1 MVIDNMHQPQ
11 SAAHSGLPSDYI
23 ERVYAGVLGKIIG
36 VYLGRPF
43 EGWTF
48 DRILAELGEIRGYV
62 HERFNAPLVVTDD
75 DISGTFT
82 FVRALEDHGYPRDLS
97 SYQVG
102 RTWLNYTVEGRS
114 IFWWGGL
121 GNSAEHTAYLRLKA
135 GIDAPHSGSSALNG
149 KVISEQIGAQIFI
162 DGFGLVAPGQ
172 PELAARLAASAARV
186 SHDGE
191 AVYAAQVIAVMLAM
205 AFVEPDLDR
214 LLDAALGFIPD
225 TCLIARVIGDVRGWH
240 KTESD
245 WRTTFAHVRGKY
257 GYDRYGGVCHVVP
270 NHAVVILGLLYGEG
284 DFHRTMTITNTCGW
298 DTDCNAATVGCL
310 LGVKNGL
317 AGLEGGPDWR
327 GPVADR
333 LYLSSADPARGI
345 SDALTE
351 SYHIANAGRALLG
364 IERTAPKAGA
374 RFHFSLP
381 GAVQGFRAEGTTLTL
396 TNVPHGPDR
405 ALRLQ
410 CAGAG
415 AARAATPTFIPREA
429 LPMTGY
435 ALLASPTLHSGQ
447 TVRAVVCADAAN
459 VGEIAVALYLRYYD
473 QLDQDALLIDSAA
486 AVIRAGERCELT
498 WRVPDLNGQPIF
510 EIGLELRA
518 AQLQGDALLLES
530 LDWAGAPSVTLRRNS
545 PERVARLTSRAW
557 VDAAQQWEANF
568 WPESYRVVQNSG
580 RGLIAQG
587 NETWRD
593 YRASATLMPALSAAF
608 GLAVR
613 VRGLRHYYAL
623 LLTPSGARLVR
634 MRDQECTL
642 AEIALSVKPFEPV
655 ALTLE
660 VSGARLRATIDGRL
674 VFDVVDAE
682 PLLNGGVAIIS
693 EDGTVSTDAV
703 TIAPVA
709 AATQTETEGTTVRP
723 GTARWS

>member
-1 MVIDNMHQPQ
+1 MVIENTHQPQ
-11 SAAHSGLPSDYI
+11 QISPDGLPSDYI

-43 EGWTF
+43 EGWTHE
-48 DRILAELGEIRGYV
+48 RILAELGEIRGYV

-102 RTWLNYTVEGRS
+102 RTWLNHTVEGRS

-162 DGFGLVAPGQ
+162 DGFGMVAPGQ
-172 PELAARLAASAARV
+172 PELAAQLAASAARV

-225 TCLIARVIGDVRGWH
+225 TCLIAQVIRDVRGWH
-240 KTESD
+240 KTERD
-245 WRTTFAHVRGKY
+245 WRAAFAQVRGKY

-270 NHAVVILGLLYGEG
+270 NHAVVILSLLYAED
-284 DFHRTMTITNTCGW
+284 DFHRAMKITNTCGW

-333 LYLSSADPARGI
+333 LYISSADPARGI

-351 SYHIANAGRALLG
+351 SYHIANAGRALAGL
-364 IERTAPKAGA
+364 ERTAPKAGA
-374 RFHFSLP
+374 RFHFSQP
-381 GAVQGFRAEGTTLTL
+381 GAVQGFRAESPTLEL
-396 TNVPHGPDR
+396 TNVPHGAAR

-410 CAGAG
+410 LAGAG
-415 AARAATPTFIPREA
+415 TARAATPTFIPREA

-447 TVRAVVCADAAN
+447 LIRAIVCADAAN
-459 VGEIAVALYLRYYD
+459 VGEINVALYLRYYD
-473 QLDQDALLIDSAA
+473 EGDQDVLLRCE
-486 AVIRAGERCELT
+486 AVTIQTGERRELT
-498 WRVPDLNGQPIF
+498 WQVPDTNGQPIF
-510 EIGLELRA
+510 EIGLEFHA
-518 AQLQGDALLLES
+518 AQHHREALLLES

-593 YRASATLMPALSAAF
+593 YRASATLTPALSAAF

-613 VRGLRHYYAL
+613 VRGLRRYYAL
-623 LLTPSGARLVR
+623 LLTPSGARLIR
-634 MRDQECTL
+634 MRDQEQTL
-642 AEIALSVKPFEPV
+642 AEVALNVRPFEPV
-655 ALTLE
+655 TLTLE

-709 AATQTETEGTTVRP
+709 AATDPETGMKVV
-723 GTARWS
+723 

>member
-1 MVIDNMHQPQ
+1 MVIDNTHQSQ
-11 SAAHSGLPSDYI
+11 VISAYKLPKDYV

-135 GIDAPHSGSSALNG
+135 GIDAPLSGSSALNG

-162 DGFGLVAPGQ
+162 DGFGLVAPSQ
-172 PELAARLAASAARV
+172 PELAAQLAASAARV

-205 AFVEPDLDR
+205 AFIEPNLDR
-214 LLDAALGFIPD
+214 LLDTALGFIPD
-225 TCLIARVIGDVRGWH
+225 DCLIAQVIRDVRGWH
-240 KTESD
+240 KTERD
-245 WRTTFAHVRGKY
+245 WRAAFAQVRGKY

-270 NHAVVILGLLYGEG
+270 NHAVVILGLMYAEN
-284 DFHRTMTITNTCGW
+284 DFHRAMTITNTCGW

-317 AGLEGGPDWR
+317 AGFEGGPDWR

-351 SYHIANAGRALLG
+351 SYHIANAGRALVGL
-364 IERTAPKAGA
+364 ERTAPKAGA

-381 GAVQGFRAEGTTLTL
+381 GAVQGFRAEGTTLEL
-396 TNVPHGPDR
+396 TNVTHGADR

-410 CAGAG
+410 LAGAG
-415 AARAATPTFIPREA
+415 TARASTPTFIPREA

-435 ALLASPTLHSGQ
+435 ALLASPTLYSGQ
-447 TVRAVVCADAAN
+447 TVRAFVYADAAN
-459 VGEIAVALYLRYYD
+459 VGEVAVGLFLRYYD
-473 QLDQDALLIDSAA
+473 EHDQDALLIDSAT
-486 AVIRAGERCELT
+486 VVRAGEHYELT
-498 WRVPDLNGQPIF
+498 WRVPDTNGQPIF
-510 EIGLELRA
+510 EIGLELHA
-518 AQLQGDALLLES
+518 TPPQGGTVLNAVLLES

-593 YRASATLMPALSAAF
+593 YCASATLTPALSATF

-623 LLTPSGARLVR
+623 LLTPTSARLVR
-634 MRDQECTL
+634 MRDQEYTL
-642 AEIALSVKPFEPV
+642 AEITLSGKQFEPV
-655 ALTLE
+655 TLTLE
-660 VSGARLRATIDGRL
+660 VSGARLQATIDGRL

-709 AATQTETEGTTVRP
+709 AVLST
-723 GTARWS
+723 

>member
-1 MVIDNMHQPQ
+1 MVIENTHQPQ
-11 SAAHSGLPSDYI
+11 PISHRNLPSDYI

-43 EGWTF
+43 EGWTHE
-48 DRILAELGEIRGYV
+48 RILAELGEIRGYV
-62 HERFNAPLVVTDD
+62 HERFGAPLVVTDD

-149 KVISEQIGAQIFI
+149 QVISEQIGAQIFI

-172 PELAARLAASAARV
+172 PELAAKLAAAAARV

-214 LLDAALGFIPD
+214 LLDTALGFIPD
-225 TCLIARVIGDVRGWH
+225 DCLIAQVIRDVRGWH

-245 WRTTFAHVRGKY
+245 WRAAFAQVRGKY

-270 NHAVVILGLLYGEG
+270 NHAVVILGLLYAQD
-284 DFHRTMTITNTCGW
+284 DFHRAMTITNTCGW

-327 GPVADR
+327 GPIADR
-333 LYLSSADPARGI
+333 LYISSADPARGI
-345 SDALTE
+345 SNALTE

-364 IERTAPKAGA
+364 LEYTAPKAGA

-381 GAVQGFRAEGTTLTL
+381 GAVQGFSAETSALTV
-396 TNVPHGPDR
+396 TNVPHGAAR

-410 CAGAG
+410 IASAGT
-415 AARAATPTFIPREA
+415 ARAATPTFIPREA
-429 LPMTGY
+429 LLMTGY

-447 TVRAVVCADAAN
+447 LIKAIVCADAAN
-459 VGEIAVALYLRYYD
+459 ASEITAALYLRYYD
-473 QLDQDALLIDSAA
+473 QLDQDALLRCE
-486 AVIRAGERCELT
+486 AVTLQTGERRELT
-498 WRVPDLNGQPIF
+498 WRVPDLSGQPIF
-510 EIGLELRA
+510 EIGLELHA
-518 AQLQGDALLLES
+518 AQHHGDALLLES
-530 LDWAGAPSVTLRRNS
+530 LDWSGAPSVTLRRNS

-587 NETWRD
+587 NETWCD
-593 YRASATLMPALSAAF
+593 YRASATLTPALSAAF

-613 VRGLRHYYAL
+613 VRGLRQYYAL
-623 LLTPSGARLVR
+623 LLTPSSARLVR
-634 MRDQECTL
+634 MRDREHTL
-642 AEIALSVKPFEPV
+642 AEIALNVRPFEPV
-655 ALTLE
+655 TLTLE

-674 VFDVVDAE
+674 VFDVMDAE

-693 EDGTVSTDAV
+693 EDGTVSSDAV

-709 AATQTETEGTTVRP
+709 VATQIEGAV
-723 GTARWS
+723 